1 MAHSKAKRAG
11 QADQSAA
18 GRNIVP
24 LFQAPARGSERAT
37 GTRLSGLND
46 LPRVELAGR
55 PGLLPAQQIEALKSR
70 RKIDA
75 RDEILADQI
84 QPASLDLRLGSR
96 AYRIRASF
104 LPGRHQTVPQRLE
117 KLKQHEFSLDDGAVL
132 EQGCVYLVKLQE
144 RLSLPPSISAV
155 ANPKSSTG
163 RIDVFTR
170 VITDRSYRF
179 DEIADG
185 YEGQLYLEVVPLSF
199 PVRVGMDLTLNQ
211 VRLSFGRAA
220 MSDDDVRAYHA
231 HTPLL
236 YDGDEAVPVDKLA
249 LGNGM
254 FLGLDLRGDAS
265 GRVGYRAREHAPTL
279 DLTKT
284 GAVEPG
290 PYWED
295 VLREEGNRTVL
306 SPRKFYLLMSNEA
319 VSVPPDL
326 AAEMTAYD
334 PTSGELRT
342 HYAGFFDPGFGY
354 DRDGRFHGSRAALEV
369 RAHDVPFNIE
379 DGQRVCKLTFER
391 MLAEPDTFYGDT
403 GIKSNYQGQQDALGK
418 HFLRPS
424 RREATRQR
432 RGVAQVPRELAAGGP
447 HGT

>member
-1 MAHSKAKRAG
+1 MLKLPPGEGVLPNHTLLQAVEAG
-11 QADQSAA
+11 VIAAD
-18 GRNIVP
+18 
-24 LFQAPARGSERAT
+24 
-37 GTRLSGLND
+37 
-46 LPRVELAGR
+46 
-55 PGLLPAQQIEALKSR
+55 
-70 RKIDA
+70 
-75 RDEILADQI
+75 DEIPERNV
-84 QPASLDLRLGSR
+84 QPASLDLRLGDR
-96 AYRIRASF
+96 AYRIRCSF
-104 LPGRHQTVPQRLE
+104 LPDDETVERKAKAFIE
-117 KLKQHEFSLDDGAVL
+117 DTLDLTKDGAFL
-132 EQGCVYLVKLQE
+132 EPDRPYLIPLKE
-144 RLSLPPSISAV
+144 RLALPPGMSAK

-231 HTPLL
+231 RTPLL
-236 YDGDEAVPVDKLA
+236 YDGDEAVPADKLA
-249 LGNGM
+249 LSNGM
-254 FLGLDLRGDAS
+254 FLGLDLRGDPHT

-391 MLAEPDTFYGDT
+391 MLAEPTLFYGDT
-403 GIKSNYQGQQDALGK
+403 GGTSNYQGQQDALGK

-424 RREATRQR
+424 RPESRPR
-432 RGVAQVPRELAAGGP
+432 RGVSQDQLDLGAD
-447 HGT
+447 